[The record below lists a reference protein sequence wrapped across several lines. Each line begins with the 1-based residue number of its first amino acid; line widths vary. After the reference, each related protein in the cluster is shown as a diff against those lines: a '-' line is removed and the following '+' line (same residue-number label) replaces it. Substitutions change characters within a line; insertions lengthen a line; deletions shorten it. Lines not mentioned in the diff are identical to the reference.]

1 MITVFLVDD
10 HPLVLRGL
18 SNLFA
23 AHSEF
28 SVVGQETDSLEV
40 IKSLRE
46 ARPDVVVLDLMM
58 PNLNCMELIGE
69 IIRQYPDTRVVVLSM
84 HSNPAYVWQALHNG
98 ALAYVLKC
106 SAAEDIIQAV
116 REVHNGRRYLSPAL
130 SEAEIEV
137 YAQAARQSALDP
149 YEMLTVREKQVLQMS
164 AEGRTSAQ
172 IAEQLHIGVRTVE
185 THRANLLRKLDL
197 HGQTELV
204 RYAIRQTSSPSTA
217 AVRICSQTD

>member
-23 AHSEF
+23 AHEEF
-28 SVVGQETDSLEV
+28 SVVGQESNALEV
-40 IKSLRE
+40 ITAVKE
-46 ARPDVVVLDLMM
+46 VQPDVVVLDLMM
-58 PNLNCMELIGE
+58 PDLNGMELIGQ
-69 IIRQYPDTRVVVLSM
+69 IIQQCPGTRIAVLSM
-84 HSNPAYVWQALHNG
+84 HANPAYVWQALHNG

-106 SAAEDIIQAV
+106 SAAEDIIRAV
-116 REVHNGRRYLSPAL
+116 REAHKGRRYLSPAL
-130 SEAEIEV
+130 SEIEIEV

-164 AEGRTSAQ
+164 AEGKTSPQ
-172 IAEQLHIGVRTVE
+172 IAETLHIGVRTVE

-197 HGQTELV
+197 RGQTELV
-204 RYAIRQTSSPSTA
+204 RYAMRRGIISE
-217 AVRICSQTD
+217 